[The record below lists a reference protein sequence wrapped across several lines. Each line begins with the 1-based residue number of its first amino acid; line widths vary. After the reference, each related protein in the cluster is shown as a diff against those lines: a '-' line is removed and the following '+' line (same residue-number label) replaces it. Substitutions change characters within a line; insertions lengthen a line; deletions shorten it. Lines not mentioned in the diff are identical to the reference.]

1 MASKHRCP
9 YCNRDDFASSK
20 GLQQH
25 QQRNQF
31 CHKQIL
37 HSLQLPS
44 ATSRIAH
51 DYMQMTTISK
61 QKAVNSAFPFT
72 SWSATNTTTN
82 ADTSKNKSA
91 RSNNKH
97 TIEEVNESEEDYV
110 AVLDDDEDSFGSHFN
125 EAAGAAAA
133 ANQEESEVLEDEPRV
148 IHSRNTC

>member
-1 MASKHRCP
+1 MPICD
-9 YCNRDDFASSK
+9 RDDFASSK

-44 ATSRIAH
+44 ATSQIAH
-51 DYMQMTTISK
+51 DYMQMTTILK
-61 QKAVNSAFPFT
+61 QKAVNSALPFT
-72 SWSATNTTTN
+72 GWSVTNTTTN

-91 RSNNKH
+91 RSNNKR

-110 AVLDDDEDSFGSHFN
+110 AVLDDDKNSFGSHFN

-133 ANQEESEVLEDEPRV
+133 ANQEELDVSEDDFGCNKTT
-148 IHSRNTC
+148 RNSFQEYV